1 MGILLFLTERRGPN
15 VLVLITNC
23 YRILTWRNT
32 LTLSTLFNYQ
42 TNGNFGAAIIRP
54 NTSPIFKSPSPK
66 DRQDCGSR
74 YLFNLS
80 CTAMYYVMVHS
91 MATTT
96 AGTYNTYVLLNNYV
110 VRTANLEMRYLESAR
125 MYTTASTK
133 PKAKC
138 ATSAPLIFHRHKTTP
153 QKSQHRQLA
162 DEKVF

>member
-96 AGTYNTYVLLNNYV
+96 AGTYNTYVYV
-110 VRTANLEMRYLESAR
+110 QRIWKCGILKVHVHNCQYKTECEMRHISA
-125 MYTTASTK
+125 TSFSSSQNDSTK
-133 PKAKC
+133 KS
-138 ATSAPLIFHRHKTTP
+138 TSTAR
-153 QKSQHRQLA
+153 
-162 DEKVF
+162 